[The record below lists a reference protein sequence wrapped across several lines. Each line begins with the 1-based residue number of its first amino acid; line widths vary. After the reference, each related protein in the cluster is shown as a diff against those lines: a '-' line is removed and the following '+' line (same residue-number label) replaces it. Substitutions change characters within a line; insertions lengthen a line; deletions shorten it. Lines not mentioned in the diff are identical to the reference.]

1 MQTSH
6 STVSL
11 GSSVPT
17 FVTGRA
23 VTNAHDTIAITY
35 RPEGG
40 GLRGLA
46 AARLSSA
53 TADAGPH
60 CHPD

>member
-35 RPEGG
+35 RPKGRRVARTRGG
-40 GLRGLA
+40 QTQFRYG
-46 AARLSSA
+46 
-53 TADAGPH
+53 
-60 CHPD
+60 